1 MGRRHFALSNRRI
14 DLDLLQVNKKKTET
28 PVKIG
33 KANEQMIYREET
45 LEANQHNEMLGYIII
60 RKTQVEKQCDHFIH
74 IRLAKI
80 RTLDTDKCW
89 GEMSDGRMIY
99 TMQVD

>member
-1 MGRRHFALSNRRI
+1 MGRRRFALSNMRV

-45 LEANQHNEMLGYIII
+45 LKANQHNEMLRYIII
-60 RKTQVEKQCDHFIH
+60 RNTQVEKNVI
-74 IRLAKI
+74 
-80 RTLDTDKCW
+80 TLYILDWQKLEHWILTSVGGKCQIL
-89 GEMSDGRMIY
+89 E
-99 TMQVD
+99 